1 MSNEREKNLKPFT
14 ADQSH
19 EEAVKNGKKG
29 GVASGRAR
37 REKKTTR
44 QIAEMLD
51 SLAVVGKNKDVL
63 EQLGVPEADRTQ
75 QTVRLVALH
84 KKAMSGDVAAIK
96 LWLDITGEAPTPK
109 LDVEVSDSTRCAYD
123 KAAAAIKARNRKKRG

>member
-51 SLAVVGKNKDVL
+51 SLAVVG
-63 EQLGVPEADRTQ
+63 
-75 QTVRLVALH
+75 
-84 KKAMSGDVAAIK
+84 
-96 LWLDITGEAPTPK
+96 
-109 LDVEVSDSTRCAYD
+109 
-123 KAAAAIKARNRKKRG
+123 